1 MRNFY
6 LAYKDTKK
14 LAQTAREIGWTHN
27 FVIIERCKNNQE
39 REYYINMARNF
50 GWTRNVLEHNIDIK
64 SYEQFLTNQT
74 SFDRTLKDK
83 YKHQAKLAVRDEYSF
98 AFLELGE
105 EHSEREIERGL
116 MDNIRKFLIEMGEYF
131 SFIGS

>member
-1 MRNFY
+1 M
-6 LAYKDTKK
+6 
-14 LAQTAREIGWTHN
+14 
-27 FVIIERCKNNQE
+27 
-39 REYYINMARNF
+39 
-50 GWTRNVLEHNIDIK
+50 LEHNIDIK
-64 SYEQFLTNQT
+64 SYEKFLTNQT
-74 SFDRTLKDK
+74 NFDRTLKDK

-116 MDNIRKFLIEMGEYF
+116 MDNIRKFLIEMGGYF